1 MFTSKTR
8 PKGAG
13 FCSGSSAPVSERSAP
28 VRALNRK
35 RSLSTLG
42 WPSWQHSRL
51 SAKPVGV
58 RVQYSF
64 LVSCLTAYVRF
75 YPRWRAQ
82 ERRSPGKVLGVL
94 PPFGRFWGER
104 QLRTARDP
112 KPRPTIAAVLAPV
125 HGRPLRQG
133 SPGRSPQVPTL
144 CLFVSAGT
152 PRSLTQPNSPCR
164 SLSHAPTQD
173 AKLTL

>member
-1 MFTSKTR
+1 MFYKQDQT
-8 PKGAG
+8 KGAG
-13 FCSGSSAPVSERSAP
+13 LCSVSSAPVSERSAP

-42 WPSWQHSRL
+42 WPSWQNSRL
-51 SAKPVGV
+51 SAKPAGV

-64 LVSCLTAYVRF
+64 LVSCLTACVGF
-75 YPRWRAQ
+75 YPRWGAQ
-82 ERRSPGKVLGVL
+82 EKITGKGARCS

-112 KPRPTIAAVLAPV
+112 KPRPTTAAVSASV

-133 SPGRSPQVPTL
+133 SPGRRPSPQGTD
-144 CLFVSAGT
+144 FVSVC
-152 PRSLTQPNSPCR
+152 LC
-164 SLSHAPTQD
+164 
-173 AKLTL
+173 